1 MKSQSADRKR
11 VVRPAFDG
19 FADSVVLLTM
29 AVMVVG
35 SIGALLS
42 GALV

>member
-1 MKSQSADRKR
+1 MKTQSAGRKR
-11 VVRPAFDG
+11 AVRPALDN

-29 AVMVVG
+29 AVMVAG